1 MSTAT
6 RPAARPA
13 ARRAPTEAQART
25 RARRTAARA
34 DGMPGWDALAAPGA
48 KASGTKASAPR
59 VARAE
64 GRTEGGQRQAAQ
76 RAASKRRL
84 RALDI
89 APSLRAGVWTVLA
102 SVVLTLFISHSYAT
116 RHTLDA
122 LQEARHENER
132 LRLTQRRLAGAF
144 DRMTAPDRVMPRAV
158 ALGLVEGV
166 AYGTTVTLDT
176 EPIST
181 D

>member
-1 MSTAT
+1 MSTTT

-13 ARRAPTEAQART
+13 ARRAPTEAQSRA

-34 DGMPGWDALAAPGA
+34 DALPGWDALAAPGA
-48 KASGTKASAPR
+48 RASGAKGR
-59 VARAE
+59 VARAG
-64 GRTEGGQRQAAQ
+64 GRAEGGQRQAEQ
-76 RAASKRRL
+76 RAAAKRRV
-84 RALDI
+84 RALDV
-89 APSLRAGVWTVLA
+89 APSLRAGLWTVLA

-176 EPIST
+176 EPT
-181 D
+181 DPD